1 MTATLGFIHGLVSG
15 RKFNSLET
23 IEAKANMWRKL
34 YFAAFVSAIAL
45 ALSANKDF
53 LNLLRTPS
61 MTAVFIGLASATMAS
76 SVSFQFYQAPAFVS
90 NEFLKLKAVCLSF
103 MDGLGFVVTA
113 LVFAMVSKI
122 VSHPSLGTH
131 GWSVAWAMFAVI
143 LGIGG
148 TMMTSIIPPVL
159 GRQIGKRK

>member
-1 MTATLGFIHGLVSG
+1 
-15 RKFNSLET
+15 
-23 IEAKANMWRKL
+23 
-34 YFAAFVSAIAL
+34 
-45 ALSANKDF
+45 
-53 LNLLRTPS
+53 